1 MLRRSGFAGKP
12 SALTE
17 DNVNRN
23 ALQARVDAAFR
34 PQSARTTSF
43 LTRQP
48 GVWYFPLC
56 AATALFHVRVDVS
69 GGLAVFA
76 SLKSIRM
83 GTRMKNMLRKTWRC
97 AAVLVLALAAG
108 CGKGPEG
115 GEGAAQ
121 KVHNLTYSIF
131 FPPMH
136 IQAREGIAW
145 AEEIE
150 KRSGGRI
157 RITVHPG
164 GSLTKADQC
173 WQGVLNGISDIG
185 MSCLAYTP
193 GRFPLLDAIDLPL
206 GWPDGLTATR
216 AATALAAKYNPE
228 ETAGAKLLYVHA
240 HGPGILATK
249 KPVRSLEDLKN
260 MKIRGT
266 GLSAGIAAALGA
278 TAVGMPQPETY
289 DALQKGVVEG
299 TFCPVETLK
308 GWKQGEVI
316 EFITD
321 TKAIGYTTA
330 MFVAMNR
337 KSWDALP
344 ADLQKIIEDVSAE
357 WVDRHGR
364 AWNQADAE
372 GMEFVKGL
380 GREIIPLS
388 PGEEELWVARV
399 RPILDKYLAQSA
411 EKGLPGADFLKD
423 AQAMIAAARA
433 VRP

>member
-1 MLRRSGFAGKP
+1 
-12 SALTE
+12 
-17 DNVNRN
+17 
-23 ALQARVDAAFR
+23 
-34 PQSARTTSF
+34 
-43 LTRQP
+43 
-48 GVWYFPLC
+48 
-56 AATALFHVRVDVS
+56 
-69 GGLAVFA
+69 
-76 SLKSIRM
+76 
-83 GTRMKNMLRKTWRC
+83 MKNTFFGTWRL
-97 AAVLVLALAAG
+97 AAVLLTALVAG
-108 CGKGPEG
+108 CGRSPEG
-115 GEGAAQ
+115 GEKAEG
-121 KVHNLTYSIF
+121 KVFNLTYSIF

-157 RITVHPG
+157 RITVHSG

-193 GRFPLLDAIDLPL
+193 GRFPLLEAIDLPL

-216 AATALAAKYNPE
+216 AATALAAKYDPE
-228 ETAGAKLLYVHA
+228 EARGAKLLYIHA

-266 GLSAGIAAALGA
+266 GLSAGIVSALGA

-316 EFITD
+316 EFVTD
-321 TKAIGYTTA
+321 TKTIGYTTA

-344 ADLQKIIEDVSAE
+344 GDLRRIIEEVSAE
-357 WVDRHGR
+357 WVDRHGH

-372 GMEFVKGL
+372 GLEFIKGL
-380 GREIIPLS
+380 GREVITLS
-388 PGEEELWVARV
+388 PEQEAEWSSRV
-399 RPILDKYLAQSA
+399 RPLLDKYLAQAA
-411 EKGLPGADFLKD
+411 EKGLPGEAFLKD